1 MMLWIW
7 ILIVIIVF
15 LTVIIIT
22 GYCLI
27 SDVIKMFIKLSIEV
41 DDLNKEID
49 KLRKV
54 DFNERT

>member
-7 ILIVIIVF
+7 ILIVLIVF

-49 KLRKV
+49 KLRK
-54 DFNERT
+54 ERT